1 MILTPGDRIVL
12 IRGHSSFLLCARA
25 GRKFPLMIETFASEY
40 VQGIYPDDIIAVS
53 APEGGELTPACYLLD
68 LVRKYDQPVLVL
80 PRGHPGSGR
89 LRYVISA
96 GPRILLSCEIVRGT
110 HPEQHLIC
118 SSAELAGLEI
128 SGENGSILINNLP
141 EALHWEYL
149 TKYPRETEQQL

>member
-1 MILTPGDRIVL
+1 
-12 IRGHSSFLLCARA
+12 
-25 GRKFPLMIETFASEY
+25 MIETFDAEY
-40 VQGIYPDDIIAVS
+40 VQGIHPDDLIAVS

-80 PRGHPGSGR
+80 PRGHPGSRR

-96 GPRILLSCEIVRGT
+96 GPEILLSCEIVRGT

-141 EALHWEYL
+141 EGVNWEYFPK
-149 TKYPRETEQQL
+149 TPPDTEQQL